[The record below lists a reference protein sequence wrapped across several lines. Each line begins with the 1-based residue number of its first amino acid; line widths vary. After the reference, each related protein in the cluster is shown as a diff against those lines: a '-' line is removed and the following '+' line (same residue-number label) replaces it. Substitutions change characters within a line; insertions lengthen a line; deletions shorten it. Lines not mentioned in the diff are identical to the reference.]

1 MIDNPYAELGLSPG
15 ASDEEVT
22 KAYRRLAKKYHPDLN
37 PNDKSAAE
45 KMARI
50 NQAYDMI
57 KNGKTAGG
65 GSYGGS
71 YGSSYGGYGGAY
83 GAGSDQ
89 SLYAAAARYINM
101 GYFAQA
107 LNVLSGIQNR
117 SAQWYYFSA
126 IANYGMGNKV
136 TALEH
141 AKTACAMDTQNP
153 EYAELLRRLEE
164 GASVYSG
171 TRQGYGGFGGRIPGI
186 CVLWFFMQC
195 LNFCCCRRFY
205 C

>member
-37 PNDKSAAE
+37 PGDKSAAE

-57 KNGKTAGG
+57 KNGKTSGAQ
-65 GSYGGS
+65 
-71 YGSSYGGYGGAY
+71 SSYGGYGGY
-83 GAGSDQ
+83 GGSYGQSSDQ

-107 LNVLSGIQNR
+107 LNVLSRISNR
-117 SAQWYYFSA
+117 TAQWYYFSA
-126 IANYGMGNKV
+126 VANYGSGNKV
-136 TALEH
+136 AALEH
-141 AKTACAMDTQNP
+141 AKKACEMEPYNS
-153 EYAELLRRLEE
+153 EYAELLRRIEE
-164 GASVYSG
+164 GASIYSG
-171 TRQGYGGFGGRIPGI
+171 ARGSYGGGCRGRIPGI
-186 CVLWFFMQC
+186 CVLWFFIQC

>member
-37 PNDKSAAE
+37 PGDKSAAE

-57 KNGKTAGG
+57 KNGKTGTSGA
-65 GSYGGS
+65 YGGS
-71 YGSSYGGYGGAY
+71 YGQS
-83 GAGSDQ
+83 SDQ

-107 LNVLSGIQNR
+107 LNVLSRISSR

-126 IANYGMGNKV
+126 VANYGAGNKV
-136 TALEH
+136 SALEH
-141 AKTACAMDTQNP
+141 AKTAHSMDPQNP
-153 EYAELLRRLEE
+153 EYAELLSRIEE
-164 GASVYSG
+164 GASIYSG
-171 TRQGYGGFGGRIPGI
+171 TRQSFGGFQGRIPSI
-186 CVLWFFMQC
+186 CMIWFLLQC
-195 LNFCCCRRFY
+195 FNFCCCRRFY

>member
-57 KNGKTAGG
+57 KNGNTASG
-65 GSYGGS
+65 
-71 YGSSYGGYGGAY
+71 GSSYGNSYGQS
-83 GAGSDQ
+83 SDQ

-107 LNVLSGIQNR
+107 LNILSRISNR

-126 IANYGMGNKV
+126 VANYGTGNKV
-136 TALEH
+136 SALEH
-141 AKTACAMDTQNP
+141 AKTACLMDPQNP
-153 EYAELLRRLEE
+153 DYAELLRRIEE
-164 GASVYSG
+164 GAAVYSEM
-171 TRQGYGGFGGRIPGI
+171 RQGYGGFQGRVPGI
-186 CVLWFFMQC
+186 CVIWFIMQF

>member
-37 PNDKSAAE
+37 PNDKNAAE

-57 KNGKTAGG
+57 KNGTGASAGG
-65 GSYGGS
+65 GSYGA
-71 YGSSYGGYGGAY
+71 GYTRS
-83 GAGSDQ
+83 SDQ

-107 LNVLSGIQNR
+107 LNVLAGISSR

-126 IANYGMGNKV
+126 VANYGMSNKV

-141 AKTACAMDTQNP
+141 AKTACSMDPGNP
-153 EYAELLRRLEE
+153 EYAELLKQMEA
-164 GASVYSG
+164 GAAVFSG
-171 TRQGYGGFGGRIPGI
+171 TRQSYGVGGRVPNI
-186 CVLWFFMQC
+186 CIVWFILQI

>member
-57 KNGKTAGG
+57 KNGKTSGG
-65 GSYGGS
+65 GSYGGAYGGS
-71 YGSSYGGYGGAY
+71 YGYGGSY
-83 GAGSDQ
+83 SGSSDQ

-117 SAQWYYFSA
+117 TAQWYFFSA
-126 IANYGMGNKV
+126 VANYGMGNAV

-141 AKTACAMDTQNP
+141 AKTACAMEPYNT
-153 EYAELLRRLEE
+153 EYAELLRRIEE
-164 GASVYSG
+164 GASIYSG
-171 TRQGYGGFGGRIPGI
+171 ARKGYGSYRGRIPGVCI
-186 CVLWFFMQC
+186 IWFI
-195 LNFCCCRRFY
+195 LNFCCFRRFY
-205 C
+205 CC

>member
-37 PNDKSAAE
+37 PGDKSAAE

-57 KNGKTAGG
+57 KNGKTGT
-65 GSYGGS
+65 S
-71 YGSSYGGYGGAY
+71 GGYGGAY
-83 GAGSDQ
+83 GGSYGQSSDQ

-107 LNVLSGIQNR
+107 LNVLSRISNR
-117 SAQWYYFSA
+117 TAQWYYFSA
-126 IANYGMGNKV
+126 VANYGAGNKV
-136 TALEH
+136 SALEH
-141 AKTACAMDTQNP
+141 AKTAHSMDPQNP
-153 EYAELLRRLEE
+153 EYAELLSRIEE
-164 GASVYSG
+164 GASIYSG
-171 TRQGYGGFGGRIPGI
+171 TRQSFGGFQGRIPSI
-186 CVLWFFMQC
+186 CMIWFLLQC
-195 LNFCCCRRFY
+195 FNFCCCRRFY